1 MPEMSAVIDR
11 KSGDSGAFRSL
22 SLLRDP
28 ATLMQPARLAA
39 MQPSRLSASRFI
51 VSRAAQGR
59 WRIARKQFHL
69 DDKARGTAVY
79 EIEAGAW
86 PLSFVVHSFEPKN
99 EGRTGRI
106 IGTAW
111 DMMGSLIDGR
121 VSQHDIDLVG
131 QEMPLLY
138 HGRAS
143 PRTLIWCRSNRSGR
157 IFDLTV
163 NALAEGRQPDD
174 RPLLD
179 AGYVMRNTGL
189 DGNGTFGTRSFLALE
204 PEHPLRPSLS
214 AQMLTAYMM
223 RVFAADLVHH
233 LARAR
238 GGTRAAELRP
248 EMLRYLGIGNGS
260 ALGLMFYVNNHPMLI
275 DRWLRAREQAIARAK
290 LSQLMPGDGRIE
302 LLLKLVDKAIE
313 YRRND
318 VTPYKDLTASSV
330 IAADLAG
337 IRRDLVLM
345 GERIAAGEASG
356 LPLVDLS
363 TAIDGRYVADAVET
377 FYSILI
383 ELVPDYADE
392 LVETLVADEEQVG
405 RPEMP
410 VSRLH
415 EILRADYAWA
425 FAMDLESEGS
435 RRFIWYKSANAEEP
449 RRGIRSEAPDAF
461 NLGLDLPR
469 LVVALDA
476 DLAQAPPSESVARFL
491 FRLPRYRRIVARAQA
506 LSGLPYHSPHA
517 DIMSEDFIPAHIT
530 RLLNGVVHG
539 LEKTE
544 DTMGRV
550 LRGVLLQGAPLP
562 DELANGIADP
572 YWYHPAPVRP

>member
-1 MPEMSAVIDR
+1 MNMVIDR
-11 KSGDSGAFRSL
+11 RSEDSGALRSV

-28 ATLMQPARLAA
+28 AAIMRPERLAA

-51 VSRAAQGR
+51 ISRAAQGR
-59 WRIARKQFHL
+59 WKIVCRQFKL
-69 DDKARGTAVY
+69 DALARGTAVY
-79 EIEAGAW
+79 EIDAGGW

-111 DMMGSLIDGR
+111 DMMGSLIDGP
-121 VSQHDIDLVG
+121 VTQHDVDLVG

-157 IFDLTV
+157 IFDTTIA
-163 NALAEGRQPDD
+163 ALAEGRQPEVG
-174 RPLLD
+174 PLNE

-189 DGNGTFGTRSFLALE
+189 DGNGTFGTKSFLALE
-204 PEHPLRPSLS
+204 PNHPLRPSLS

-223 RVFAADLVHH
+223 RVFATDLVHH
-233 LARAR
+233 LAREA
-238 GGTRAAELRP
+238 GGSKAVELRP
-248 EMLRYLGIGNGS
+248 DILRYLGIGNGS

-275 DRWLRAREQAIARAK
+275 DRWLRARERAIAQAK
-290 LSQLMPGDGRIE
+290 LSAMAPGDGKLG
-302 LLLKLVDKAIE
+302 LLLKLVDKAIG

-318 VTPYKDLTASSV
+318 KTVYKDLTPSST

-337 IRRDLVLM
+337 IRKDLELM
-345 GERIAAGEASG
+345 GRRIAAGEAG
-356 LPLVDLS
+356 ALPLVDLS
-363 TAIDGRYVADAVET
+363 TAIEGRYVADAVET

-383 ELVPDYADE
+383 ELVPDFADE
-392 LVETLVADEEQVG
+392 LIETLVADEELVG
-405 RPEMP
+405 QPEMS
-410 VSRLH
+410 VARLR
-415 EILRADYAWA
+415 EIIRTDYAWA
-425 FAMDLESEGS
+425 FAMDLRSERS

-449 RRGIRSEAPDAF
+449 RRGIRAEAPDAF
-461 NLGLDLPR
+461 NLGLDLAR
-469 LVVALDA
+469 LAVALDA
-476 DLAQAPPSESVARFL
+476 DLAEVPATESVARFL
-491 FRLPRYRRIVARAQA
+491 FRNPQYRRIAARIQA
-506 LSGLPYHSPHA
+506 LAGLPYHSPHA
-517 DIMSEDFIPAHIT
+517 DIMSEDFVPAHIT
-530 RLLNGVVHG
+530 RLLNGPIHG

-562 DELANGIADP
+562 QDLADGTADP
-572 YWYHPAPVRP
+572 YWYHPAPVQA

>member
-1 MPEMSAVIDR
+1 MSSVIDR
-11 KSGDSGAFRSL
+11 KSEDSGGLRSL
-22 SLLRDP
+22 SLMRDP
-28 ATLMQPARLAA
+28 ATLMLPERLAA

-51 VSRAAQGR
+51 VSRAAKGR
-59 WRIARKQFHL
+59 WKIVQKHFKL
-69 DDKARGTAVY
+69 DELARGTAIY
-79 EIEAGAW
+79 EIEAGNW
-86 PLSFVVHSFEPKN
+86 LLSFVVHSFEPKK

-111 DMMGSLIDGR
+111 DMMGSLIDGA
-121 VSQHDIDLVG
+121 VSQRDIELVG

-143 PRTLIWCRSNRSGR
+143 PKTLVWCRSNRSGR

-163 NALAEGRQPDD
+163 DALAEGRQPETQ
-174 RPLLD
+174 RLLD

-204 PEHPLRPSLS
+204 PDHPLRPSLS

-233 LARAR
+233 LARTA
-238 GGTRAAELRP
+238 GGSKAVELKP

-290 LSQLMPGDGRIE
+290 ITQFEPGDGKME
-302 LLLKLVDKAIE
+302 LLFKLLDKAIC
-313 YRRND
+313 YRQND
-318 VTPYKDLTASSV
+318 VTPYKDLTPSSV
-330 IAADLAG
+330 IATDLIK
-337 IRRDLVLM
+337 IRRDLAV
-345 GERIAAGEASG
+345 IAKRVDAGESSS

-363 TAIDGRYVADAVET
+363 TAIEGRYVADAVET

-383 ELVPDYADE
+383 ELVPDFADE
-392 LVETLVADEEQVG
+392 LIETLVADEELVS
-405 RPEMP
+405 RPEMS
-410 VSRLH
+410 VARLR
-415 EILRADYAWA
+415 EIIRADYAWA
-425 FAMDLESEGS
+425 FSMELESEGS

-469 LVVALDA
+469 LIVALDA
-476 DLAQAPPSESVARFL
+476 ELAEAKPSESVARFL
-491 FRLPRYRRIVARAQA
+491 FRRPSYRRIATRIQA
-506 LSGLPYHSPHA
+506 LAGLPYHSPHA
-517 DIMSEDFIPAHIT
+517 DIMSETFIPAHIT
-530 RLLNGVVHG
+530 RLLNGVIHG

-562 DELANGIADP
+562 QEFTDGSADP
-572 YWYHPAPVRP
+572 YWYQPSPVQS